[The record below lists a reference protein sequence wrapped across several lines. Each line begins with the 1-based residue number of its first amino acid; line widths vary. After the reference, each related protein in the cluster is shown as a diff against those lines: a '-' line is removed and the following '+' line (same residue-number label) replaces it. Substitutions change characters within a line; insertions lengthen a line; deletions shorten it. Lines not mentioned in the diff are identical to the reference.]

1 MFLKRET
8 MSLTGQ
14 CLCGIITYELKNPPA
29 ITGACHCKNYQR
41 QAGSAF
47 STLAGVAKTY
57 FVLKSR
63 QMKIYKDSETNTGD
77 TLEPHFCGE
86 CGSSIYSAAHD
97 SPVVLFIKTGTMNDT
112 SCVTPQFHVWCRSK
126 HNLVG
131 LEDGVPAMQKMEGL
145 G

>member
-1 MFLKRET
+1 

-47 STLAGVAKTY
+47 STLAGVAKTD
-57 FVLKSR
+57 FVLKSG
-63 QMKIYKDSETNTGD
+63 QMKIYKDSETDTGD

-112 SCVTPQFHVWCRSK
+112 SCVTPQFHVWCSSK

-131 LEDGVPAMQKMEGL
+131 LEDGVPAMQKTEGL